1 MANGYGGSSGSSS
14 GSRTTSAR
22 TTTPSA
28 PTQRMAAERPPAP
41 PGFHYMPDGTLM
53 SDAEHLKLF
62 GQEPEVVVA
71 TKIIKS
77 FNLDLSDLPATS
89 TKRAFSI
96 VADND
101 SEFILEIKD
110 KDTGKYYNFFTN
122 AFQTAQYRLEEI
134 VTGGRYNGVIT
145 FPDITGSTDQ
155 YDIYLYAKPGT
166 IHTEYIEYRFLD
178 NSIDLNSSSGSNS
191 LMMQKVIYQY
201 ANITLTIGKMSPN
214 STIEMTG
221 TGHSP
226 DSVTIARGASSGKI
240 PFILKSLVSTASKAY
255 TIIKQPTPE
264 DIIGTKTVTVGSA
277 PVLLPGED
285 EYPTATAAFTG
296 DDVNGAVTSGSV
308 VRMDNTDLS
317 EVIKVGDKIT
327 SPVTSGTTNCE
338 DELTVVTLDEDVA
351 TIMAVGDAVS
361 GPGCPFCDANPHFD
375 TCLVTVVG
383 TGGNAKRFTIAGAQT
398 FLNDSTL
405 NFSSKVNRSHTT
417 VTVVETSGAGT
428 DFTMS
433 QAIQFRDNQ
442 PLTFTP
448 RANFQWPLSDVVKIQ
463 SGMTILP
470 STNVTANTVVSD
482 YENTITIDEGYDSEE
497 TIVQDRVSAINTL
510 GTPTITNGVV
520 SAQTGN
526 VVFNNQQAL
535 LLADDSIKIGASGES
550 SIANL
555 SGYDLRITDLSI
567 ALTPIT
573 TTTTSAVSASATIPV
588 ASVNG
593 ILPNT
598 STISG
603 IGINAAQADPL
614 ITARSATTG
623 AGNLTASVAQ
633 TLESGQTFTFSGAGQ
648 VATITG
654 NIEILRAGTS
664 SESIFFDI
672 EKLLT
677 IT

>member
-1 MANGYGGSSGSSS
+1 
-14 GSRTTSAR
+14 
-22 TTTPSA
+22 
-28 PTQRMAAERPPAP
+28 
-41 PGFHYMPDGTLM
+41 
-53 SDAEHLKLF
+53 
-62 GQEPEVVVA
+62 
-71 TKIIKS
+71 
-77 FNLDLSDLPATS
+77 
-89 TKRAFSI
+89 
-96 VADND
+96 
-101 SEFILEIKD
+101 
-110 KDTGKYYNFFTN
+110 
-122 AFQTAQYRLEEI
+122 
-134 VTGGRYNGVIT
+134 
-145 FPDITGSTDQ
+145 
-155 YDIYLYAKPGT
+155 
-166 IHTEYIEYRFLD
+166 
-178 NSIDLNSSSGSNS
+178 
-191 LMMQKVIYQY
+191 
-201 ANITLTIGKMSPN
+201 
-214 STIEMTG
+214 
-221 TGHSP
+221 
-226 DSVTIARGASSGKI
+226 
-240 PFILKSLVSTASKAY
+240 
-255 TIIKQPTPE
+255 
-264 DIIGTKTVTVGSA
+264 
-277 PVLLPGED
+277 
-285 EYPTATAAFTG
+285 
-296 DDVNGAVTSGSV
+296 
-308 VRMDNTDLS
+308 MDNTDLS
-317 EVIKVGDKIT
+317 AVIKVGDKIT
-327 SPVTSGTTNCE
+327 SPVTDGGIHASGGCE
-338 DELTVVTLDEDVA
+338 ECVDVTMAQDVR
-351 TIMAVGDAVS
+351 TIMAVGDQIT
-361 GPGCPFCDANPHFD
+361 GEGCDICNS
-375 TCLVTVVG
+375 TIVTVAAINVG
-383 TGGNAKRFTIAGAQT
+383 SDAKVFRSDTTATFTNG
-398 FLNDSTL
+398 LEL
-405 NFSSKVNRSHTT
+405 HFSSKVNRSHTT
-417 VTVVETSGAGT
+417 VTVVETSGTAT

-448 RANFQWPLSDVVKIQ
+448 RKNYQWPLSDVVKIQ
-463 SGMTILP
+463 SGMTVLP

-482 YENTITIDEGYDSEE
+482 YENTITINEGYDNEE

-535 LLADDSIKIGASGES
+535 LLAGDSIKIGASGES

-614 ITARSATTG
+614 VTARSATTG